1 MTEESI
7 IKLIRDITNAKP
19 LSPGQSKPFEI
30 RSYGKSELAML
41 YFPEAKTKK
50 GAMSNLN
57 YWINYNGELKE
68 KLRALNSPLRA
79 QHYTRREVEL
89 IVEYLCEP

>member
-1 MTEESI
+1 MTEESLK
-7 IKLIRDITNAKP
+7 KLINDIMAAKP
-19 LSPGQSKPFEI
+19 LSPRQSKPFEI

-50 GAMSNLN
+50 GALSNLS

-68 KLRALNSPLRA
+68 KLRELNSPPRA
-79 QHYTRREVEL
+79 QRFTRREVEL